1 MLLEMY
7 ILGIVHRQ
15 LKLIKFHTW
24 DHHSIVVHT
33 PALGARVSLAL
44 ILPISS
50 VQVANRFSPV
60 RLIYPAPHLTRRFR
74 SRITGNT
81 VAITSGGIT
90 HILTALF
97 SMVYWI
103 SWQGGDKQN
112 NFIFSLCNFFVR
124 NKTVST

>member
-50 VQVANRFSPV
+50 VQVTNRFSPV
-60 RLIYPAPHLTRRFR
+60 RLVYSAPHLTRRFR

-81 VAITSGGIT
+81 VTITSGGIT
-90 HILTALF
+90 HILTLLF

-103 SWQGGDKQN
+103 SLQGRHKQN
-112 NFIFSLCNFFVR
+112 NFTFILCN
-124 NKTVST
+124 SL